1 MQLRRELA
9 WVMIVFVGLY
19 GLWLSAMGSIA
30 YGYGYRPEA
39 QSLLMFIR
47 HTQPLFIVPCVLLAL
62 VPPWWAMVPLWL
74 LSISICIF
82 PYVLNVQQNGALE
95 YVNAPFSVREVKEI
109 ALVMLVPIA
118 MQIALLLKGTGNQ
131 RTDNF

>member
-1 MQLRRELA
+1 
-9 WVMIVFVGLY
+9 
-19 GLWLSAMGSIA
+19 
-30 YGYGYRPEA
+30 
-39 QSLLMFIR
+39 
-47 HTQPLFIVPCVLLAL
+47 
-62 VPPWWAMVPLWL
+62 
-74 LSISICIF
+74 
-82 PYVLNVQQNGALE
+82 VLNVQQNGALE